1 MRHTVRKH
9 SAPYS
14 SRTHGQAMTEL
25 LVAASALLIPLFLIV
40 PAFGKLIDMR
50 HATIQAA
57 RYQAW
62 EYTVWYAE
70 KCERTVFTFGVA
82 DPEECQMS
90 GFEEHDEPVKA
101 RETMR
106 LEAIQRFMGSP
117 DGSPLSPIDPN
128 AVSLGPSNLSW
139 YDHTATTMVD
149 NTIGGAVVSSRSP
162 DGLPVIDTILDVVL
176 GVIKIIF
183 GAFGDV
189 LGFLGSDAGF
199 DAINTD
205 GMAAADVTLTM
216 NSAAIKRLFAQENAT
231 PMPDLS
237 FNASAAVLT
246 DGWNAGGRQH
256 TYNQAS
262 GMVVTSALKALQ
274 NLPGLSTV
282 WDLITTMIAPE
293 LRRCKPM
300 SHTPAFPNILE
311 NPYNLDEPHWEDD
324 LGSLWFGHVDSE
336 AVHRDR
342 LDDGSE
348 GHTCDDAG
356 RCDFAD
362 TYTRETGC
370 IP

>member
-1 MRHTVRKH
+1 MRRKVKKP
-9 SAPYS
+9 SPPYRSS
-14 SRTHGQAMTEL
+14 SRGQAMTEL
-25 LVAASALLIPLFLIV
+25 LVAASAILIPLFLIV

-70 KCERTVFTFGVA
+70 NCERTVFTFNVT
-82 DPEECQMS
+82 DPEECQMG
-90 GFEEHDEPVKA
+90 GFEEHDDQPVKA
-101 RETMR
+101 RATTR

-117 DGSPLSPIDPN
+117 DGSPLSPIDPT
-128 AVSLGPSNLSW
+128 AVSIGPSNLSW

-149 NTIGGAVVSSRSP
+149 NTIGGTTVSSRSP
-162 DGLPVIDTILDVVL
+162 DGLPVIDTILDIVL
-176 GVIKIIF
+176 GVIKIVF
-183 GAFGDV
+183 GVFGDV

-216 NSAAIKRLFAQENAT
+216 NSTAVKRLFAQENAS
-231 PMPDLS
+231 PMPDLT

-262 GMVVTSALKALQ
+262 GMVVTSGLKALQ
-274 NLPGLSTV
+274 NLPGLAEA
-282 WDLITTMIAPE
+282 WDVITAILAPE
-293 LRRCKPM
+293 LRRCNKP
-300 SHTPAFPNILE
+300 NYLE
-311 NPYNLDEPHWEDD
+311 NPYDLDEPHWDD
-324 LGSLWFGHVDSE
+324 DVGSLWFGHVDSE

-342 LDDGSE
+342 LDDGTD

-362 TYTRETGC
+362 TYTRETEC